1 MSAKNSKPR
10 NVNTQYL
17 RHSLYIALLFQ
28 ISWVIAGLLVA
39 ISGVE
44 VKWGLLL
51 ANLLTL
57 WVPALF
63 TLVTRIELSDGF
75 QIGYAAFITGA
86 SLVGSALGGYGS
98 IPNWDTIVHI
108 YSGTL
113 LAWFGFVVANH
124 AEKSINTPLPLWLKN
139 VVAFMTPLAFAAA
152 WEIYEYASDVLLGTS
167 MQAGGLEDTIVDML
181 AALLGAVVALIVSSA
196 WFSHHKGIGK

>member
-1 MSAKNSKPR
+1 MAASRIDIN
-10 NVNTQYL
+10 YL
-17 RHSLYIALLFQ
+17 RRSLSIALLFQ
-28 ISWVIAGLLVA
+28 IVWVISGLLLA
-39 ISGVE
+39 ITGGE
-44 VKWGLLL
+44 VKWGLLI

-57 WVPALF
+57 WAPVLF

-75 QIGYAAFITGA
+75 QIGYAVFITAA

-113 LAWFGFVVANH
+113 LAWFGFVVANN
-124 AEKSINTPLPLWLKN
+124 AEKSINTPLPLWFKN

-152 WEIYEYASDVLLGTS
+152 WEIYEFVSDTLWGTT

-181 AALLGAVVALIVSSA
+181 AAFLGAVVALIVSSI
-196 WFSHHKGIGK
+196 WFSRRSNRNA